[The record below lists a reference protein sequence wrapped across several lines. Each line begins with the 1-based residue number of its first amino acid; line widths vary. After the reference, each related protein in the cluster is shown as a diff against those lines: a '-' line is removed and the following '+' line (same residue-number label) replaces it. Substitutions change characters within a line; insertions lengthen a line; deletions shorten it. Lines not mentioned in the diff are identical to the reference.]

1 MRRLATCGG
10 EGPAIG
16 VLSLARFLE
25 VVLAGSVP
33 PAPEF
38 GQVLPIAPSQA
49 VVDFLASRRSASAMS
64 LTAPGP
70 DDAELADLLRLA
82 ARVPDHGKLAP
93 WRFVILRGA
102 AKDAFAEQITA
113 LADSQAN
120 PAKANAA
127 LRKLTRPPVAVAV
140 ISRHIPGEI
149 PEWEQRQSAS
159 AVCQLMLLAA
169 AAMGW
174 GANWITDWYAYDP
187 RAKAI
192 LGLTESELVAGFLY
206 LGTSTEPPQERVRP
220 DVAAIT
226 REWSAD

>member
-1 MRRLATCGG
+1 M
-10 EGPAIG
+10 
-16 VLSLARFLE
+16 
-25 VVLAGSVP
+25 AGSVP
-33 PAPEF
+33 PAPQF
-38 GQVLPIAPSQA
+38 GEVLPIEPSPA
-49 VVDFLASRRSASAMS
+49 VLEFLARRRSASAMS

-70 DDAELADLLRLA
+70 DDAQLADLLRLA
-82 ARVPDHGKLAP
+82 ARVPDHGKLSP

-102 AKDAFAEQITA
+102 AKDAFAERITA

-120 PAKANAA
+120 PVKANAA

-159 AVCQLMLLAA
+159 AVCQQMLLAA

-192 LGLTESELVAGFLY
+192 LGLADGELVAGFLY
-206 LGTSTEPPQERVRP
+206 LGTSTEAPQERARA

-226 REWSAD
+226 TEWSAG